1 MLYKL
6 SLSNLNIY
14 LIKICLFSILINIFC
29 YKQTFGKEYI
39 ILQSTTS
46 TQNSGLYDY
55 ILPKFTEK
63 NDIDVR
69 VVAVGTGQAIKNAQN
84 CDGDVLIVH
93 SKTSE
98 EIFVKSGYGIYRKDL
113 MYNDFVIIGPENDP
127 AKVKSSDNA
136 FEAFKKI
143 FNERAIFA
151 SRGDE
156 SGTHKAEIKIWNNL
170 NMNTNDFSG
179 GWYRE
184 LGLGMGATLNVAVQM
199 DAYVLSDRATW
210 LAFKNKRQHLILFE
224 GDESL
229 FNQYGIIPVNPNKC
243 PSVKTNLSK
252 IFIDWMLSMEGQN
265 YISSYKKNGQQLF
278 FPN

>member
-1 MLYKL
+1 MSKKL
-6 SLSNLNIY
+6 RFYNFNIY
-14 LIKICLFSILINIFC
+14 FIMIFLFSMFINIYC
-29 YKQTFGKEYI
+29 YKPSFGKEYI

-55 ILPKFTEK
+55 ILPQFIKK
-63 NDIDVR
+63 NGIDVR

-93 SKTSE
+93 SKDSE
-98 EIFVKSGYGIYRKDL
+98 ENFVRSGFGLYRKNL

-127 AKVKSSDNA
+127 AKVKSSGNA

-156 SGTHKAEIKIWNNL
+156 SGTHKTEIKIWNNL
-170 NMNTNDFSG
+170 NMSTNDFNG

-252 IFIDWMLSMEGQN
+252 IFIDWILSMEGQN
-265 YISSYKKNGQQLF
+265 LISSYKKNGQQLF

>member
-1 MLYKL
+1 MSKKL
-6 SLSNLNIY
+6 RFYNFNIY
-14 LIKICLFSILINIFC
+14 FITIFLFSMFINIYC
-29 YKQTFGKEYI
+29 YKPSFGKEYI

-55 ILPKFTEK
+55 ILPQFIKK
-63 NDIDVR
+63 NGIDVR

-93 SKTSE
+93 SKDSE
-98 EIFVKSGYGIYRKDL
+98 ENFVRSGFGLYRKNL

-127 AKVKSSDNA
+127 AKVKSSGNA

-143 FNERAIFA
+143 FSERAIFA

-170 NMNTNDFSG
+170 NMSTNDFNG

-199 DAYVLSDRATW
+199 DAYALSDRATW

-252 IFIDWMLSMEGQN
+252 IFIDWILSLEGQN
-265 YISSYKKNGQQLF
+265 LISSYKKNGQQLF

>member
-1 MLYKL
+1 MLKKL
-6 SLSNLNIY
+6 RFYNLNIY
-14 LIKICLFSILINIFC
+14 LITIFLFSILINVYC
-29 YKQTFGKEYI
+29 YKPSFGKEYI

-46 TQNSGLYDY
+46 TQNSGLYDF
-55 ILPKFTEK
+55 ILPKFTK
-63 NDIDVR
+63 KHDIDVR

-93 SKTSE
+93 SKDSE
-98 EIFVKSGYGIYRKDL
+98 ENFVRSGFGLYRKNL

-127 AKVKSSDNA
+127 AKVKSSGNA

-143 FNERAIFA
+143 FSERAIFA

-170 NMNTNDFSG
+170 NMSTNDFNG

-252 IFIDWMLSMEGQN
+252 IFIDWILSMEGQN

>member
-1 MLYKL
+1 MLNKL
-6 SLSNLNIY
+6 SFSTLNIY

-55 ILPKFTEK
+55 ILPKFTEQ
-63 NDIDVR
+63 NGIDVR

-93 SKTSE
+93 SKASE

-156 SGTHKAEIKIWNNL
+156 S
-170 NMNTNDFSG
+170 
-179 GWYRE
+179 
-184 LGLGMGATLNVAVQM
+184 
-199 DAYVLSDRATW
+199 
-210 LAFKNKRQHLILFE
+210 
-224 GDESL
+224 
-229 FNQYGIIPVNPNKC
+229 
-243 PSVKTNLSK
+243 
-252 IFIDWMLSMEGQN
+252 
-265 YISSYKKNGQQLF
+265 
-278 FPN
+278 

>member
-1 MLYKL
+1 MSKKL
-6 SLSNLNIY
+6 RFYNFNIY
-14 LIKICLFSILINIFC
+14 FITIFLFSMFINIYC
-29 YKQTFGKEYI
+29 YKPSFGKEYI

-55 ILPKFTEK
+55 ILPQFIK
-63 NDIDVR
+63 NNGIDVR

-93 SKTSE
+93 SKDSE
-98 EIFVKSGYGIYRKDL
+98 ENFVRSGFGLYRKNL

-127 AKVKSSDNA
+127 AKVKSSSNA

-156 SGTHKAEIKIWNNL
+156 SGTHKTEIKIWNNL
-170 NMNTNDFSG
+170 NMSTNDFNG

-199 DAYVLSDRATW
+199 DAYALSDRATW

-252 IFIDWMLSMEGQN
+252 IFIDWILSMEGQN
-265 YISSYKKNGQQLF
+265 LISSYKKNGQQLF

>member
-1 MLYKL
+1 MSKKL
-6 SLSNLNIY
+6 RFYNFNIY
-14 LIKICLFSILINIFC
+14 FITIFLFSMFINIYC
-29 YKQTFGKEYI
+29 YKPSFGKEYI

-55 ILPKFTEK
+55 ILPQFIKK
-63 NDIDVR
+63 NGIDVR

-93 SKTSE
+93 SKDSE
-98 EIFVKSGYGIYRKDL
+98 ENFVRSGFGLYRKNL

-127 AKVKSSDNA
+127 AKVKSSGNA
-136 FEAFKKI
+136 FEAFEKI

-170 NMNTNDFSG
+170 NMSTNDFNG

-199 DAYVLSDRATW
+199 DAYALSDRATW

-252 IFIDWMLSMEGQN
+252 IFIDWILSMEGQN
-265 YISSYKKNGQQLF
+265 LISSYKKNGQQLF

>member
-1 MLYKL
+1 MSKKL
-6 SLSNLNIY
+6 RFYNFNIY
-14 LIKICLFSILINIFC
+14 FIMIFLFSMFINIYC
-29 YKQTFGKEYI
+29 YKPSFGKEYI

-55 ILPKFTEK
+55 ILPQFIKK
-63 NDIDVR
+63 NGIDVR

-93 SKTSE
+93 SKDSE
-98 EIFVKSGYGIYRKDL
+98 ENFVRSGFGLYRKNL

-127 AKVKSSDNA
+127 AKVKSSGNA

-156 SGTHKAEIKIWNNL
+156 SGTHKTEIKIWNNL
-170 NMNTNDFSG
+170 NMSTNDFNG

-199 DAYVLSDRATW
+199 DAYALSDRATW

-252 IFIDWMLSMEGQN
+252 IFIDWILSMEGQN
-265 YISSYKKNGQQLF
+265 LISSYKKNGQQLF

>member
-1 MLYKL
+1 MSKKL
-6 SLSNLNIY
+6 RFYNFNIY
-14 LIKICLFSILINIFC
+14 FITIFLFSMFINIYC
-29 YKQTFGKEYI
+29 YKPSFGKEYI

-55 ILPKFTEK
+55 ILPQFIKK
-63 NDIDVR
+63 NGIDVR

-93 SKTSE
+93 SKDSE
-98 EIFVKSGYGIYRKDL
+98 ENFVRSGFGLYRKNL

-127 AKVKSSDNA
+127 AKVKSSGNA

-156 SGTHKAEIKIWNNL
+156 SGTHKTEIKIWNNL
-170 NMNTNDFSG
+170 NMSTNDFNG

-199 DAYVLSDRATW
+199 DAYALSDRATW

-252 IFIDWMLSMEGQN
+252 IFIDWILSLEGQN
-265 YISSYKKNGQQLF
+265 LISSYKKNGQQLF

>member
-1 MLYKL
+1 MSKKL
-6 SLSNLNIY
+6 RFYNFNIY
-14 LIKICLFSILINIFC
+14 FITIFLFSMFINIYC
-29 YKQTFGKEYI
+29 YKPSFGKEYI

-55 ILPKFTEK
+55 ILPQFIKK
-63 NDIDVR
+63 NGIDVR

-93 SKTSE
+93 SKDSE
-98 EIFVKSGYGIYRKDL
+98 ENFVRSGFGLYRKNL

-127 AKVKSSDNA
+127 AKVKSSGNA

-170 NMNTNDFSG
+170 NMSTNDFNG

-252 IFIDWMLSMEGQN
+252 IFIDWILSMEGQN
-265 YISSYKKNGQQLF
+265 FISSYKKNGQQLF

>member
-1 MLYKL
+1 M
-6 SLSNLNIY
+6 
-14 LIKICLFSILINIFC
+14 
-29 YKQTFGKEYI
+29 
-39 ILQSTTS
+39 
-46 TQNSGLYDY
+46 YDY

-93 SKTSE
+93 SKASE

-113 MYNDFVIIGPENDP
+113 MYNDFVIIGPESDP

-136 FEAFKKI
+136 FEAFEKI
-143 FNERAIFA
+143 FDKRAIFS

-252 IFIDWMLSMEGQN
+252 IFIDWILSMEGQN
-265 YISSYKKNGQQLF
+265 FISSYKKNGQQLF

>member
-1 MLYKL
+1 MSKKL
-6 SLSNLNIY
+6 RFYNFNIY
-14 LIKICLFSILINIFC
+14 FITIFLFSMFINIYC
-29 YKQTFGKEYI
+29 YKPSFGKEYI

-55 ILPKFTEK
+55 ILPQFIKK
-63 NDIDVR
+63 NGIDVR

-93 SKTSE
+93 SKDSE
-98 EIFVKSGYGIYRKDL
+98 ENFVRSGFGLYRKNL

-127 AKVKSSDNA
+127 AKVKSSGNA

-156 SGTHKAEIKIWNNL
+156 SGTHKTEIKIWNNL
-170 NMNTNDFSG
+170 NMSTNDFNG

-199 DAYVLSDRATW
+199 DAYALSDRATW

-252 IFIDWMLSMEGQN
+252 IFIDWILSMEGQN
-265 YISSYKKNGQQLF
+265 LISSYKKNGQQLF

>member
-1 MLYKL
+1 MSKKL
-6 SLSNLNIY
+6 RFYNFNVYFITIFLFSMFINIY
-14 LIKICLFSILINIFC
+14 C
-29 YKQTFGKEYI
+29 YKPSFGKEYI

-55 ILPKFTEK
+55 ILPQFIKK
-63 NDIDVR
+63 NGIDVR

-93 SKTSE
+93 SKASE

-113 MYNDFVIIGPENDP
+113 MYNDFVIIGPENDS

-156 SGTHKAEIKIWNNL
+156 SGTHKAEVKMWNNL
-170 NMNTNDFSG
+170 NMNTNDFDVE
-179 GWYRE
+179 WYRE

-199 DAYVLSDRATW
+199 DAYALSDRATW
-210 LAFKNKRQHLILFE
+210 LTFKNKRQHLILFE

-252 IFIDWMLSMEGQN
+252 IFIDWILSMEGQN
-265 YISSYKKNGQQLF
+265 LISSYKKNGQQLF

>member
-1 MLYKL
+1 MSKKL
-6 SLSNLNIY
+6 RFYNFNIY
-14 LIKICLFSILINIFC
+14 FITIFLFSMFINIYC
-29 YKQTFGKEYI
+29 YKPSFGKEYI

-55 ILPKFTEK
+55 ILPQFIKK
-63 NDIDVR
+63 NGIDVR

-93 SKTSE
+93 SKDSE
-98 EIFVKSGYGIYRKDL
+98 ENFVRSGFGLYRKNL

-127 AKVKSSDNA
+127 AKVKSSGNA

-170 NMNTNDFSG
+170 NMSTNDFNG

-199 DAYVLSDRATW
+199 DAYALSDRATW

-224 GDESL
+224 GDEIL

-252 IFIDWMLSMEGQN
+252 IFIDWILSLEGQN
-265 YISSYKKNGQQLF
+265 LISSYKKNGQQLF

>member
-1 MLYKL
+1 MSKKL
-6 SLSNLNIY
+6 RFYNFNIY
-14 LIKICLFSILINIFC
+14 FITIFLFSMFINIYC
-29 YKQTFGKEYI
+29 YKPSFGKEYI

-55 ILPKFTEK
+55 ILPQFIKK
-63 NDIDVR
+63 NGIDVR

-93 SKTSE
+93 SKDSE
-98 EIFVKSGYGIYRKDL
+98 ENFVRSGFGLYRKNL

-127 AKVKSSDNA
+127 AKVKSSSDA

-156 SGTHKAEIKIWNNL
+156 SGTHKTEIKIWNNL
-170 NMNTNDFSG
+170 NMSTNDFNG

-199 DAYVLSDRATW
+199 DAYALSDRATW

-252 IFIDWMLSMEGQN
+252 IFIDWILSMEGQN
-265 YISSYKKNGQQLF
+265 LISSYKKNGQQLF